1 MNKKTWDSIN
11 KALGL
16 PKRKYPKKFGEVIE
30 LTHAESFSG
39 ENNPAY
45 GTKHTDEWKEEHSKR
60 TSGKNNAMYG
70 LKGKD
75 HPAHASHNNYRE
87 TPEYKKNLSNAQ
99 MGHENYAKHYTI
111 TTPEGKTIKIRNL
124 NKFCRENNLSSGT
137 MTLVA
142 KGMRSHY
149 KDYKVNYV

>member
-39 ENNPAY
+39 E
-45 GTKHTDEWKEEHSKR
+45 
-60 TSGKNNAMYG
+60 NNAMYG

-99 MGHENYAKHYTI
+99 MGHENYAKHYNI
-111 TTPEGKTIKIRNL
+111 ITPEGETIKIRNL

-142 KGMRSHY
+142 KGVRSHY
-149 KDYKVNYV
+149 KDFRVKYV